1 MPIARYFMVVGSALV
16 VLLLITSRFLREPP
30 PIFPYRSGIIDRT
43 TIRIN
48 SARKWPEKI
57 VIDTSQPT
65 FSPPAID
72 VASAQ
77 QSIERLTDET
87 TNQTIADSRA
97 NTMVES
103 KADARNKVAYHLAT
117 RAKRKPTKVSSSTHV
132 AGIHT
137 RRRATSKVAARE
149 RLAHRDSWVGWPF
162 LDAHW

>member
-1 MPIARYFMVVGSALV
+1 VPIARYFMVVGSALV
-16 VLLLITSRFLREPP
+16 VLLLITSRLLREAP

-72 VASAQ
+72 VAPAQ
-77 QSIERLTDET
+77 ESVERMTDEMA
-87 TNQTIADSRA
+87 NLTIADFPA
-97 NTMVES
+97 NTMAES
-103 KADARNKVAYHLAT
+103 KPNARRKLAYHLTT
-117 RAKRKPTKVSSSTHV
+117 RPKRKSAKVSSSTHV
-132 AGIHT
+132 AGNH
-137 RRRATSKVAARE
+137 RRRATSKVVTRE

-162 LDAHW
+162 LDGHW